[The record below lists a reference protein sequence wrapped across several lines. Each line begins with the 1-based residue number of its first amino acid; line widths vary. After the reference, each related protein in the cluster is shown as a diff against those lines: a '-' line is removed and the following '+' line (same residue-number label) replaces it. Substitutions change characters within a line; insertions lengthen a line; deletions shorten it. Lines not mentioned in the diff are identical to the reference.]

1 MLFLLPCCRWHRV
14 ALSVQKKDVT
24 LILDC
29 KKRITKPLPRSD
41 KPSIDTKGIV
51 VFGSRILDEEVFEK
65 KSKAAVSHK
74 DAVKAKP
81 KPAASNG
88 NAKTPPK
95 NKNVSN
101 DGKAPPSKKVPPKPA
116 AATPVKTAA
125 AKTPK
130 AKVAAVKN
138 TVSKAP
144 VKKSAVAAATATAGK
159 TKKTPGNSYQQDVS
173 TAHTVAGHT
182 PSEADRTPYPEEEPE
197 AGQELIGQ
205 GETGPPPV
213 AEEEEVKVGSEAPA
227 EELFTEEYVTGDSE
241 AEAGPG
247 ATEYDYSYKDF
258 KDYGPAHDNN
268 PVQIGPALSAET
280 EEGGA
285 IVRGVKGEKGEPAV
299 MEPAIVRGVKGE
311 KGEPAVMEPGM
322 LIEGPP
328 GPEGPAVSVCLFSQD
343 HFNMFTR
350 PCLSLLWYK
359 SVSGKDDCKG

>member
-1 MLFLLPCCRWHRV
+1 MPIYQSICP
-14 ALSVQKKDVT
+14 S
-24 LILDC
+24 
-29 KKRITKPLPRSD
+29 PLP
-41 KPSIDTKGIV
+41 PSRR
-51 VFGSRILDEEVFEK
+51 FLPSFLSSSQK

-173 TAHTVAGHT
+173 TTPTVAGHT

-205 GETGPPPV
+205 GETGPPPI
-213 AEEEEVKVGSEAPA
+213 AE
-227 EELFTEEYVTGDSE
+227 
-241 AEAGPG
+241 
-247 ATEYDYSYKDF
+247 
-258 KDYGPAHDNN
+258 
-268 PVQIGPALSAET
+268 
-280 EEGGA
+280 
-285 IVRGVKGEKGEPAV
+285 
-299 MEPAIVRGVKGE
+299 AIVRGVKGE

-328 GPEGPAVSVCLFSQD
+328 GPEGPAGLSGPPGSTGPPGSIGDPGERGPTGRAGLPGADGLPGPPGSSIMLPFRFGMSAGEKGPIVSAQEAQAQAILQQA
-343 HFNMFTR
+343 R
-350 PCLSLLWYK
+350 L
-359 SVSGKDDCKG
+359 